1 MSILAHKLRRTPQQQ
16 VGGGEFS
23 VSFITSGGDTTNS
36 SSYTFTDVD
45 FGTADSTREIFVL
58 MNWASSSS
66 RTMSSASIGG
76 VTATVI
82 SGSNATTSGCGI
94 IFAEVPTG
102 ASGTISASMSGTCN
116 NLSYGVYRVT
126 NRQSIGNS
134 YTDFASSG
142 NFYSTPLSNSSNTIN
157 AGGFALG
164 SYGANTDKTYSSS
177 PYTLD
182 NYNTAPSSENG
193 WIIYVSYI
201 NTGSTQTPTQQLSW
215 TPSGTV
221 GIRWGLYAFDS

>member
-1 MSILAHKLRRTPQQQ
+1 MSILAHGLRAAAGNTG
-16 VGGGEFS
+16 GGGEFS

-58 MNWASSSS
+58 MNWTSSSS
-66 RTMSSASIGG
+66 RSISSASIGG

-82 SGSNATTSGCGI
+82 NGSNGTTSGCGMI
-94 IFAEVPTG
+94 HAEVPTG
-102 ASGTISASMSGTCN
+102 ASGTISVTMSNTCN
-116 NLSYGVYRVT
+116 SLNYGVYSVT
-126 NRQSIGNS
+126 NRQTIGNN
-134 YTDFASSG
+134 YTDVASSA
-142 NFYSTPLSNSSNTIN
+142 NFYPSSVSNSSNTIN

-164 SYGANTDKTYSSS
+164 SYGVNQNKTYSSS

-193 WIIYVSYI
+193 WIVYVSYI
-201 NTGSTQTPTQQLSW
+201 NTGSTQTPTQVLTW

-221 GIRWGLYAFDS
+221 GARWGLYAFDS